1 MKVTKR
7 KMSPVTT
14 SVIVGLVAA
23 VALGAGMF
31 LLVLPQRGKAADLDK
46 QTAGVQIEISKK
58 RAESLRKPEAPIR
71 VAELFKLVKAMPDY
85 ADTPGILLQ
94 LNQTA
99 RDAGIVFDKITPQAP
114 VAAPDSVTFPIA
126 VEFSGN
132 FYELNDLVYRLRSL
146 VAVRRGRLE
155 ASGRMFS
162 IDSIEFGEGPAG
174 FPNLT
179 AKVTVNAY
187 VYGTNVPG
195 VVAATPP
202 PTPAPTDDTTE
213 SSTTDSSESEPP
225 SSGEATALGSG

>member
-1 MKVTKR
+1 VKVTKR
-7 KMSPVTT
+7 KMSPVTA
-14 SVIVGLVAA
+14 SVLVGLVAA
-23 VALGAGMF
+23 VALAAGVF
-31 LLVLPQRGKAADLDK
+31 LLVLPQRGKASDLDK
-46 QTAGVQIEISKK
+46 EAAGVKVEIAKK

-85 ADTPGILLQ
+85 ADQPGILLQ

-99 RDAGIVFDKITPQAP
+99 SDAGIVFDKIAPQAP
-114 VAAPDSVTFPIA
+114 VAATDSVTFPIA
-126 VEFSGN
+126 VEFSGT

-155 ASGRMFS
+155 ASGRLFS
-162 IDSIEFGEGPAG
+162 IDSIEFVEGPKG

-179 AKVTVNAY
+179 AKLIVNAY

-195 VVAATPP
+195 VVATAPP
-202 PTPAPTDDTTE
+202 PAPTE
-213 SSTTDSSESEPP
+213 TTDSTTTETTESEPP